1 MEDRLDEKAYLA
13 MVSAVQDRRWPKD
26 LPREP
31 QYPFGPVL
39 LTEHLA
45 RWAGVQPDKAAV
57 NFYGAIT
64 TFAEL
69 HRRSDAFAQLLH
81 SLGVRKGDR
90 VAVFLSNCP
99 QFLVAFYGILKLG
112 AVHVPVNPMFK
123 APELAYELTDTG
135 ATVLLALDQLWDTV
149 AEVLPKTSVKHVIV
163 TSLAEAAPAVP
174 AIPAPASLS
183 VPKCVPDGTID
194 MMAALAAFTGPFTPP
209 EPVSPDDIA
218 ALNYTGGT
226 TGMPKGCIHTQ
237 GDMVYTAATTVPF
250 SLGTTKDS
258 TYLCYLPV
266 FWVAGEVF
274 GVIFPIFAGC
284 TCVLLNRWDP
294 VASMAAIDRFR
305 VTHASFLVDGAVD
318 ILDHPD
324 LPNYDLTSLERT
336 GGVSFVKKLNP
347 DLRRRWREVTGSTI
361 REVAWGMTET
371 HTCDTM
377 NYGLDADDF
386 DLNSQPVFVG
396 FPVPGTEFK
405 ICDFE
410 TGALK
415 PLGEEGEICIRS
427 PSLFKGYWNRPEAN
441 GEVFRAGWFHTGD
454 IGLYDE
460 DGILHFLGRRKEML
474 KVNGMSVFPGE
485 LEAIL
490 GQYPGLLG
498 SGVIGRPDEAKGEV
512 PVAFVWLPE
521 DQRNPAGQTAFA
533 DWVGTMMSSY
543 KRPEIRFV
551 DALPMTETGKVKKEQ
566 LKALL

>member
-1 MEDRLDEKAYLA
+1 MDEKAYLA
-13 MVSAVQDRRWPKD
+13 MVSAMQDRRWPKD

-31 QYPFGPVL
+31 QYPFGRVL
-39 LTEHLA
+39 LTEHLS
-45 RWAGVQPDKAAV
+45 RWAAIQPDKAAI

-69 HRRSDAFAQLLH
+69 DRRSDAFAHLLR
-81 SLGVRKGDR
+81 SLGVAKGDR

-135 ATVLLALDQLWDTV
+135 ATVILALDQLHDTV
-149 AEVLPKTSVKHVIV
+149 AEVLPKTSVRHVIV
-163 TSLAEAAPAVP
+163 TSLAEAAPAAP

-183 VPKCVPDGTID
+183 VPKRVPAGTID
-194 MMAALAAFTGPFTPP
+194 MMPALAAFTAPFVPA
-209 EPVSPDDIA
+209 EPVRPDDIA

-274 GVIFPIFAGC
+274 GVIFPVFAGC

-318 ILDHPD
+318 ILDHPER
-324 LPNYDLTSLERT
+324 PNYDLTSLERT

-347 DLRRRWREVTGSTI
+347 DLRRRWRAVTGSTI

-377 NYGLDADDF
+377 NYGLDEDDF

-396 FPVPGTEFK
+396 FPVPGTDFK

-441 GEVFRAGWFHTGD
+441 DEVFRSGWFHTGD

-521 DQRNPAGQTAFA
+521 EQRTPAGQAAFT

>member
-1 MEDRLDEKAYLA
+1 MEERDYLA
-13 MVSAVQDRRWPKD
+13 MVAAVQRRRWPAE

-31 QYPFGPVL
+31 LYPFGPVL
-39 LTEHLA
+39 LTDHLA
-45 RWAGVQPDKAAV
+45 RWAAIQPDKTAI
-57 NFYGAIT
+57 NFYGAT
-64 TFAEL
+64 MSFAEL
-69 HRRSDAFAQLLH
+69 HARSDAFAHHLR
-81 SLGVRKGDR
+81 SLGVGKGDR

-99 QFLVAFYGILKLG
+99 QFLIVFYGILKLG

-123 APELAYELTDTG
+123 APELLYELNDTG
-135 ATVLLALDQLWDTV
+135 ATVIVALDQLYDTV

-163 TSLAEAAPAVP
+163 TSLIEAAPASP
-174 AIPAPASLS
+174 GIPAPASLS
-183 VPKCVPDGTID
+183 VPKRVPAGTID
-194 MMAALAAFTGPFTPP
+194 LMPALAAFAGPFTAP
-209 EPVSPDDIA
+209 EPVTPDDVA

-294 VASMAAIDRFR
+294 VAAMAAIDRYR
-305 VTHASFLVDGAVD
+305 VTHASFLVDGAVE

-324 LPNYDLTSLERT
+324 RPRYDLTSLERN
-336 GGVSFVKKLNP
+336 GGISFVKKLNP

-415 PLGEEGEICIRS
+415 ALGEEGEICIRS
-427 PSLFKGYWNRPEAN
+427 PSLFKGYWNRPDTNA
-441 GEVFRAGWFHTGD
+441 EVFRNGWFHTGD
-454 IGLYDE
+454 IGVYDE

-490 GQYPGLLG
+490 GQYPGILG
-498 SGVIGRPDEAKGEV
+498 SGVIGRPDESKGEV

-521 DQRNPAGQTAFA
+521 DLRDGAGQQAFRA
-533 DWVGTMMSSY
+533 WVETMMSSY
-543 KRPEIRFV
+543 KRPELRFV
-551 DALPMTETGKVKKEQ
+551 DGLPMTETGKVKKEQ

>member
-1 MEDRLDEKAYLA
+1 LDEKAYLA
-13 MVSAVQDRRWPKD
+13 MVSSAQDRRWPKE
-26 LPREP
+26 LPRQP
-31 QYPFGPVL
+31 QYPFGNAL
-39 LTEHLA
+39 LSEHLT
-45 RWAGVQPDKAAV
+45 RWAEIQPDKAAI

-64 TFAEL
+64 SFAEL
-69 HRRSDAFAQLLH
+69 DRQSDGFAHLLR
-81 SLGVRKGDR
+81 SLGVAKGDR
-90 VAVFLSNCP
+90 VAVFMSNCP
-99 QFLVAFYGILKLG
+99 QFLIAFYGILKLG

-123 APELAYELTDTG
+123 APELLYELTDTG
-135 ATVLLALDQLWDTV
+135 ATVIVALDQLHDTV
-149 AEVLPKTSVKHVIV
+149 AEVLPKTSVKQVVV
-163 TSLAEAAPAVP
+163 TSLIEAAPAEP
-174 AIPAPASLS
+174 EIPAPASLA
-183 VPKCVPDGTID
+183 VPKRVPEGTID
-194 MMAALAAFTGPFTPP
+194 MMPALAAFTGPFTPP
-209 EPVSPDDIA
+209 QPVSPDDIA

-294 VASMAAIDRFR
+294 VASMAAIDRYR

-324 LPNYDLTSLERT
+324 RPRYDLTSLERT

-347 DLRRRWREVTGSTI
+347 DLRRRWREATGSTI

-377 NYGLDADDF
+377 NYGLDEDDF

-396 FPVPGTEFK
+396 FPVPGTDFK

-427 PSLFKGYWNRPEAN
+427 PSLFKGYWNRPDTNAD
-441 GEVFRAGWFHTGD
+441 VFRNGWFHTGD
-454 IGLYDE
+454 IGLYDA

-485 LEAIL
+485 LEAVL

-521 DQRNPAGQTAFA
+521 EQRNRAGEDAFRA
-533 DWVGTMMSSY
+533 WVDTVMSSY

>member
-1 MEDRLDEKAYLA
+1 M
-13 MVSAVQDRRWPKD
+13 
-26 LPREP
+26 
-31 QYPFGPVL
+31 
-39 LTEHLA
+39 
-45 RWAGVQPDKAAV
+45 
-57 NFYGAIT
+57 
-64 TFAEL
+64 
-69 HRRSDAFAQLLH
+69 
-81 SLGVRKGDR
+81 
-90 VAVFLSNCP
+90 SNCP
-99 QFLVAFYGILKLG
+99 QFLIAFYGILKLG

-123 APELAYELTDTG
+123 APELLYELNDTG
-135 ATVLLALDQLWDTV
+135 ATVIVALDQLHDTV
-149 AEVLPKTSVKHVIV
+149 AEVLPKTSVKQVVV
-163 TSLAEAAPAVP
+163 TSLIEAAPAEP
-174 AIPAPASLS
+174 EIPAPASLA
-183 VPKCVPDGTID
+183 VPKRVPEGTID
-194 MMAALAAFTGPFTPP
+194 MMPALAAFTGPFTPP
-209 EPVSPDDIA
+209 GPVSPDDIA

-294 VASMAAIDRFR
+294 VASMAAIARYK

-324 LPNYDLTSLERT
+324 RPRYDLTSLERT

-347 DLRRRWREVTGSTI
+347 DLRRRWREATGSTI

-377 NYGLDADDF
+377 NYGLDEDDF

-396 FPVPGTEFK
+396 FPVPGTDFK

-427 PSLFKGYWNRPEAN
+427 PSLFKGYWNRPDTNAD
-441 GEVFRAGWFHTGD
+441 VFRNGWFHTGD
-454 IGLYDE
+454 IGLYDT

-485 LEAIL
+485 LEAVL

-521 DQRNPAGQTAFA
+521 EQRNRAGEDAFRA
-533 DWVGTMMSSY
+533 WVDTVMSSY